1 MSHESGNDVEITT
14 DDRIKEI
21 NFGDYEKKNMLELGE
36 NGRLFATDPF
46 LLDRFPNGEGVR
58 ARLIADDKIYYPK
71 EFIVDRYK
79 T

>member
-1 MSHESGNDVEITT
+1 MKRRPCGETCGAFFI
-14 DDRIKEI
+14 
-21 NFGDYEKKNMLELGE
+21 GGKKQCLIEQGWLDEPLNQA
-36 NGRLFATDPF
+36 GRDLAA
-46 LLDRFPNGEGVR
+46 LLDRFLSGEGVR

>member
-1 MSHESGNDVEITT
+1 
-14 DDRIKEI
+14 
-21 NFGDYEKKNMLELGE
+21 MLIYMVRHGE
-36 NGRLFATDPF
+36 TNLNAQRTMQGWLDEPLNQAGRDLAA
-46 LLDRFPNGEGVR
+46 LLDRFLSGEGVR